1 MQEKELFVEAL
12 MFTCQGIL
20 GTAPLELTLFWIV
33 MTLTMRRMRLLQDK
47 QAETAVLNLRKTLTV
62 ITVICFFL
70 HNKLFVSFYIL
81 YLYIKS
87 EK

>member
-33 MTLTMRRMRLLQDK
+33 MTLTMRRMRLLPDK
-47 QAETAVLNLRKTLTV
+47 RAETAELNL
-62 ITVICFFL
+62 
-70 HNKLFVSFYIL
+70 
-81 YLYIKS
+81 
-87 EK
+87 

>member
-1 MQEKELFVEAL
+1 MFRDIVNLQLKTQHFQGLVQEKELFVEAL

-47 QAETAVLNLRKTLTV
+47 RAELNLRQT
-62 ITVICFFL
+62 
-70 HNKLFVSFYIL
+70 
-81 YLYIKS
+81 
-87 EK
+87 